1 MHLAHSG
8 IHNNHDRCD
17 RRTSATDI
25 PDSNGGGS
33 TRDPPDSFRQQLPAP
48 KLDVLEAMPPK
59 DSFRQHVSNDGVI
72 GAPAASA
79 SGRKQKHQTDV
90 SGAIAEGP
98 RLTGRR
104 VSLTDKPTLPSG
116 VVDRTPE
123 ISNHVG
129 NQGLEPADSPRR
141 APRDNSD
148 GSDSTWR
155 QRWSGHGSSRGR
167 GSPRASGWSDGD
179 EDLADADDRSKDNWQ
194 SDELRALREARQARE
209 ARG

>member
-25 PDSNGGGS
+25 PDGNGAGS
-33 TRDPPDSFRQQLPAP
+33 TRDPPGSVGQLGQQAGVP
-48 KLDVLEAMPPK
+48 KVDVLPEALPPK
-59 DSFRQHVSNDGVI
+59 DSFRQHVSNDGVM
-72 GAPAASA
+72 GAPGAASA
-79 SGRKQKHQTDV
+79 LGQKQKHQTDV

-104 VSLTDKPTLPSG
+104 VTPTDKVLLSPG

-123 ISNHVG
+123 LNQ
-129 NQGLEPADSPRR
+129 QGLEPADSPRR
-141 APRDNSD
+141 AARDD
-148 GSDSTWR
+148 KDSTWS
-155 QRWSGHGSSRGR
+155 QRWRGDGSGSGR
-167 GSPRASGWSDGD
+167 GSPRAASGWSDGA
-179 EDLADADDRSKDNWQ
+179 EDPADADDGSSGNWQ

-209 ARG
+209 ARR